1 MIRVLI
7 LALSLTWLCV
17 PESHNASPDGASV
30 SLSVKR
36 EGSSLCHPSPSP
48 GTCLRGSLEQT
59 HSQCS
64 VVSMQA
70 SVLSLRKQFRVGGQA
85 VWRNANSSQCWSEP
99 NAFRKATL
107 QATMII
113 FCIPEPKGRT
123 QENCHQMPCVIQAQL
138 PLSLLEPWR
147 PGPGALLP
155 WLWPWAHP
163 DVRGTGA
170 LVAVQAMWSPFQGSP
185 ALPQRWT
192 AVLKPKQNL
201 EQVDRGTTA
210 PFLFQNCRLRELTP

>member
-36 EGSSLCHPSPSP
+36 EGSSFCHPSPSP
-48 GTCLRGSLEQT
+48 GTRLRGSFEQI
-59 HSQCS
+59 HSQRS
-64 VVSMQA
+64 VVSMRA
-70 SVLSLRKQFRVGGQA
+70 FVLSLHKQFRVGGQA

-107 QATMII
+107 QATMIM

-123 QENCHQMPCVIQAQL
+123 EENCHQMSCVIQAQL
-138 PLSLLEPWR
+138 PLSLLKPWR
-147 PGPGALLP
+147 TGPGALLP
-155 WLWPWAHP
+155 WLGPWARP
-163 DVRGTGA
+163 DGRGTGA
-170 LVAVQAMWSPFQGSP
+170 LVGVQAMWSPFQGSP
-185 ALPQRWT
+185 ALPWRWT
-192 AVLKPKQNL
+192 VVLKPQQDL
-201 EQVDRGTTA
+201 EQVHRA
-210 PFLFQNCRLRELTP
+210 PQFPSYFKTYGH